1 MLATISDR
9 KPRTL
14 ELRFMLKLP
23 ALRLVCL
30 SNKYG
35 FVMNT
40 YLFSFEKLFL
50 LILALKLIR
59 VKPFLGPGFV
69 AGHISYPILIK
80 PIKRNNNFLLLL
92 KFQNQMHCIKK
103 IVSLQRALLN
113 LATIHNHPQP
123 PTTNHHFAV
132 STHNHQQ
139 APTTSH
145 ILLPAPTTS
154 HNFTATTHDQP

>member
-14 ELRFMLKLP
+14 ELRFILKLP

-103 IVSLQRALLN
+103 NCVF
-113 LATIHNHPQP
+113 ATGITKSSNHPQPSTTTHDQPSFCCQHPQP
-123 PTTNHHFAV
+123 PT
-132 STHNHQQ
+132 STHNQPYF
-139 APTTSH
+139 AAS
-145 ILLPAPTTS
+145 
-154 HNFTATTHDQP
+154 THYQP

>member
-103 IVSLQRALLN
+103 NCVF
-113 LATIHNHPQP
+113 ATGITKSSNHPQP